1 MNENTA
7 KRVNHRMFLETDDG
21 RFVSVSH
28 LQNADDPDLILQT
41 IGPIKRAIK
50 YAINGLAPICGRD
63 RLIAWVDEII
73 AEDFDADGPQTL
85 TPHEYDEQNGG
96 VK

>member
-1 MNENTA
+1 MSNDH
-7 KRVNHRMFLETDDG
+7 KQISHRFFLETDDG

-28 LQNADDPDLILQT
+28 LQQTVDPDLIQQT

-50 YAINGLAPICGRD
+50 EAIGGLGPIVGRD
-63 RLIAWVDEII
+63 RLIAWTDEII
-73 AEDFDADGPQTL
+73 AEDFDSDGPQTL

-96 VK
+96 VQ

>member
-1 MNENTA
+1 MSNSN
-7 KRVNHRMFLETDDG
+7 KRITHRILLETDDG
-21 RFVSVSH
+21 RFVHVDH
-28 LQNADDPDLILQT
+28 LQKTDDPDLILQT

-50 YAINGLAPICGRD
+50 DAIGGLGPICGRD
-63 RLIAWVDEII
+63 RLVAWVNEII
-73 AEDFDADGPQTL
+73 AEDFDADGPQAL